1 MKKFLLITVFAF
13 CGINY
18 SVAQSIDYDKAMDE
32 IMSNHIDD
40 YPEASIRAINKLFEG
55 VNINSLPAETQFF
68 YYYYLGG
75 CYSEANRDDDAIQ
88 YFTEAR
94 EIASSNREVGI
105 RNAYALDAEGQLAD
119 LYMSKNTEESRALAL
134 LLYNDIITVGVSL
147 IVNPDIGLFVVQAL
161 IEEAKAGVAMWKDPE
176 WVKKIWIQARDLAIE
191 INDSTTYSY
200 YVLNVLNYYCDLG
213 EYDTALNFI
222 EDAKNKE
229 ILTLDAS
236 SHCDWINKIK
246 NYIALRDELKKSKGL
261 TSMDYWS
268 NEFWIAGASVVLCSN
283 EVAIKMLQDVEIGLK
298 HNNLTNSYEYAQTIH
313 LLADLTMDTPAV
325 CEPYLIE
332 QVNIMSNT
340 PQYYYNIVADVQ
352 IYNALGICQMNLG
365 KYRDADTN
373 LKKALACLER
383 DIASADL
390 PGYKQILLTV
400 YHNIGRN
407 LYYLEEYKTS
417 IEYYNKSIELQE
429 NMTEFALP
437 KTKIYL
443 AESLEYINIK

>member
-1 MKKFLLITVFAF
+1 MKRFLIITVFAF

-18 SVAQSIDYDKAMDE
+18 SVAQSVDYDKAMDE

-40 YPEASIRAINKLFEG
+40 YPEASIRAINTLFEG

-75 CYSEANRDDDAIQ
+75 CYSAANRDDDAIQ

-94 EIASSNREVGI
+94 EIAYSNREVGI
-105 RNAYALDAEGQLAD
+105 RNVYAIDAEGQLAD
-119 LYMSKNTEESRALAL
+119 LYMSKNTEESRAVAL
-134 LLYNDIITVGVSL
+134 LLYNDIITVGISL
-147 IVNPDIGLFVVQAL
+147 IKNTDIGLFVVSAL

-191 INDSTTYSY
+191 INDSTAYSY

-213 EYDTALNFI
+213 EYDTALSFM

-229 ILTLDAS
+229 ILEIDAS
-236 SHCDWINKIK
+236 SYIDWINKI
-246 NYIALRDELKKSKGL
+246 NDNIISRDELKKSKGL

-268 NEFWIAGASVVLCSN
+268 NEFWIAVASAVLCSN
-283 EVAIKMLQDVEIGLK
+283 EVAIKMLQDVEAGLK

-313 LLADLTMDTPAV
+313 LLANLTMDTPAI
-325 CEPYLIE
+325 CESYLIE
-332 QVNIMSNT
+332 HVNIMRNT
-340 PQYYYNIVADVQ
+340 PQYYDNIVADVQ
-352 IYNALGICQMNLG
+352 IYNELGVCQMNIE
-365 KYRDADTN
+365 KYRDADAN
-373 LKKALACLER
+373 LNKALACLER

-390 PGYKQILLTV
+390 PSYKQYQFTI
-400 YHNIGRN
+400 YHNMGRN
-407 LYYLEEYKTS
+407 LFYMGNYEESIAYLK
-417 IEYYNKSIELQE
+417 KSIELQE
-429 NMTEFALP
+429 SLTGSASP
-437 KTKIYL
+437 KTKVYL

>member
-1 MKKFLLITVFAF
+1 MKKFLIIIVLGF
-13 CGINY
+13 CSISY
-18 SVAQSIDYDKAMDE
+18 SIAQSIDYDKAMDE

-75 CYSEANRDDDAIQ
+75 CYSDANRDDDAIR
-88 YFTEAR
+88 YYTEAR
-94 EIASSNREVGI
+94 KITYSNREVGI

-119 LYMSKNTEESRALAL
+119 LYMLKNTEESRAAAL

-147 IVNPDIGLFVVQAL
+147 IKNPDIGLFVVQAL

-191 INDSTTYSY
+191 INDSTAYSY

-213 EYDTALNFI
+213 EYDTALSFM

-229 ILTLDAS
+229 ILELDAS
-236 SHCDWINKIK
+236 AYCKWINETKR
-246 NYIALRDELKKSKGL
+246 YFAQRDVLKTSKGVNSL
-261 TSMDYWS
+261 DYWQ
-268 NEFWIAGASVVLCSN
+268 NELEIATRSTTLCSN
-283 EVAIKMLQDVEIGLK
+283 DVALKMLQEVETGLK
-298 HNNLTNSYEYAQTIH
+298 RYQFTASYQYAQVIM
-313 LLADLTMDTPAV
+313 LLVNQTFKNPTV
-325 CEPYLIE
+325 GERYLME
-332 QVNIMSNT
+332 QVNILTHT
-340 PQYYYNIVADVQ
+340 PQFFVYTTDIDTYS
-352 IYNALGICQMNLG
+352 ALGICQMRLG
-365 KYRDADTN
+365 KYSEAAESYR
-373 LKKALACLER
+373 KALACLER

-390 PGYKQILLTV
+390 PGYKQYQFTI

-407 LYYLEEYKTS
+407 LFYMGNYEESIAYLK
-417 IEYYNKSIELQE
+417 KSIALQE
-429 NMTEFALP
+429 NMTGSALP

>member
-1 MKKFLLITVFAF
+1 M
-13 CGINY
+13 
-18 SVAQSIDYDKAMDE
+18 SV
-32 IMSNHIDD
+32 
-40 YPEASIRAINKLFEG
+40 
-55 VNINSLPAETQFF
+55 
-68 YYYYLGG
+68 
-75 CYSEANRDDDAIQ
+75 
-88 YFTEAR
+88 
-94 EIASSNREVGI
+94 
-105 RNAYALDAEGQLAD
+105 
-119 LYMSKNTEESRALAL
+119 
-134 LLYNDIITVGVSL
+134 
-147 IVNPDIGLFVVQAL
+147 
-161 IEEAKAGVAMWKDPE
+161 
-176 WVKKIWIQARDLAIE
+176 VK
-191 INDSTTYSY
+191 
-200 YVLNVLNYYCDLG
+200 YYCDLG
-213 EYDTALNFI
+213 EYDTALSFM

-246 NYIALRDELKKSKGL
+246 NYIALRDELKKSEGL

-268 NEFWIAGASVVLCSN
+268 NEFWIAATSVVLCSN
-283 EVAIKMLQDVEIGLK
+283 EVAIKMLQDVEIALK

-352 IYNALGICQMNLG
+352 IYNELGVCQMNLG

-390 PGYKQILLTV
+390 PGYKQYQFTI

-407 LYYLEEYKTS
+407 LFYMGEFEESIAYLK
-417 IEYYNKSIELQE
+417 KSIELQKSM
-429 NMTEFALP
+429 NGTALP
-437 KTKIYL
+437 KTEIYL
-443 AESLEYINIK
+443 AESLECISE